1 MTFSYFIFIDT
12 PKSTPN
18 KFSLIPNQAKI
29 DYLALFF
36 FEPQP
41 HRQAMMKGWWMPK
54 DNHQRNAFF

>member
-1 MTFSYFIFIDT
+1 MIFSYYIFIDT

-54 DNHQRNAFF
+54 DNH